1 MRFLRKPNL
10 QSVFPFV
17 QAPIVVQRIISAKGN
32 CGQASEDPLWSP
44 PTKVAQYID
53 LHCHLL
59 PGLDDGSPDI
69 ETSMQM
75 LEALMD
81 LGFTEICATPHQRN
95 GLFIPPAEA
104 IGAALAQFQD
114 EATKKHPGLRMHL
127 GAENYWDEI
136 FLQRL
141 RSHTVPCY
149 DGRRAFL
156 FEVNPVTLPPRLEE
170 ALFEIRVG
178 GTLPVMAH
186 PERYLAVQ
194 RDPAFAEVLGRQAA
208 LVVDLEALAG
218 TQNRGETK
226 AARRLVEEGLAHAV
240 ASDMHSPD
248 TKDGVADGIEWIRKR
263 CGAAAVARL
272 LEEYPRRILA
282 GELP

>member
-1 MRFLRKPNL
+1 MVTAD
-10 QSVFPFV
+10 Q
-17 QAPIVVQRIISAKGN
+17 
-32 CGQASEDPLWSP
+32 
-44 PTKVAQYID
+44 VAQYID

-59 PGLDDGSPDI
+59 PGLDDGAPDL
-69 ETSMQM
+69 ETSLEM
-75 LEALMD
+75 LAALME

-95 GLFIPPAEA
+95 GLFIPPPEA
-104 IGAALAQFQD
+104 ISAALAQLRD
-114 EATKKHPGLRMHL
+114 EVTKKHVAVELRR

-149 DGRRAFL
+149 DGQRAFL

-170 ALFEIRVG
+170 ALFEIRIG
-178 GTLPVMAH
+178 GKLPVMAH

-194 RDPAFAEVLGRQAA
+194 RDPALAEVLGRQAA
-208 LVVDLEALAG
+208 LVVDLEAVAG

-248 TKDGVADGIEWIRKR
+248 TRDAVGDGIDWIRKH
-263 CGAAAVARL
+263 CGGAAIARL
-272 LEEYPRRILA
+272 LEEHPRRILA

>member
-1 MRFLRKPNL
+1 M

-17 QAPIVVQRIISAKGN
+17 QAPIVDPRTFSTKGN
-32 CGQASEDPLWSP
+32 CGEAPQDPLSSP

-59 PGLDDGSPDI
+59 PGLDDGAPDL
-69 ETSMQM
+69 ETSLGM
-75 LEALMD
+75 LDALMD

-95 GLFIPPAEA
+95 GLFIPPVEA
-104 IGAALAQFQD
+104 IDSALAQLRD
-114 EATKKHPGLRMHL
+114 EVKTRHPDVPIRR

-149 DGRRAFL
+149 DGQRAFL

-194 RDPAFAEVLGRQAA
+194 REPAFAEVLGRQAA
-208 LVVDLEALAG
+208 LVVDLEAVAG
-218 TQNRGETK
+218 AQNRGETK

-248 TKDGVADGIEWIRKR
+248 SKRTVADGIEWIRKR
-263 CGAAAVARL
+263 CGAAAIARL
-272 LEEYPRRILA
+272 LEEQPRRILA